1 MVHPT
6 IKIFKQII
14 PTILIVVTLQSCYYD
29 NEEDLY
35 PNPPECDT
43 INVSYS
49 QDVWPII
56 SSNCTSCHSGG
67 APSGNVYLDN
77 YDNIVIAAD
86 NGSLMGAIKHEN
98 GYSPMPKGGAMLSDC
113 NIAII
118 QKWVD
123 DGTPDN

>member
-14 PTILIVVTLQSCYYD
+14 LTILIVVTLQSCYYD

-77 YDNIVIAAD
+77 YDNIVIAAN

>member
-14 PTILIVVTLQSCYYD
+14 LTILIVVTLQSCYYD

>member
-1 MVHPT
+1 MEHLT
-6 IKIFKQII
+6 IKIIKQII
-14 PTILIVVTLQSCYYD
+14 SALIIVLVLQSCYYD

-35 PNPPECDT
+35 PNPPECDS

-49 QDVWPII
+49 ADVWPII
-56 SSNCTSCHSGG
+56 ASNCTSCHSGG

-77 YDNIVIAAD
+77 YDNIVIAAK
-86 NGSLMGAIKHEN
+86 NGSLIGVIKHEN
-98 GYSPMPKGGAMLSDC
+98 GYSPMPKGGAMLNDC
-113 NIAII
+113 SIAII

>member
-1 MVHPT
+1 MEH
-6 IKIFKQII
+6 QII
-14 PTILIVVTLQSCYYD
+14 KLLKPILTAFILVVALQACYYD

-35 PNPPECDT
+35 PTVPECDT
-43 INVSYS
+43 VNVSYS

-86 NGSLMGAIKHEN
+86 NGSLLGAIKHES
-98 GYSPMPKGGAMLSDC
+98 GYSPMPKGGGMLSDC
-113 NIAII
+113 NIALIE
-118 QKWVD
+118 KWVE